1 MNPLMPAMM
10 AQAGENSLGTFL
22 DDFNELF
29 DTEWPFLLALVV
41 CSFSFLAVV
50 VSMLVV
56 RVNPDPSGEVCSN
69 LPPVAVVRRRRAR
82 QVQSCLSCAS
92 ERSALS
98 SIRSLRM
105 TSRTGKIP
113 VPLSSSRAGS

>member
-56 RVNPDPSGEVCSN
+56 SLPGRTEFDGRTTPSSGRNC
-69 LPPVAVVRRRRAR
+69 
-82 QVQSCLSCAS
+82 
-92 ERSALS
+92 
-98 SIRSLRM
+98 
-105 TSRTGKIP
+105 
-113 VPLSSSRAGS
+113 